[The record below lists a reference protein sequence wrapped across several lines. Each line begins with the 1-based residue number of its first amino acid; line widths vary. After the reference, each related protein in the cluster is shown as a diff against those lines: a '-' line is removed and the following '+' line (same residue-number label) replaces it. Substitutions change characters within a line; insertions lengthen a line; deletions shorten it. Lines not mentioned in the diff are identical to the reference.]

1 MARSMTSFG
10 RFSDVINGREI
21 TVELKSVNSKFLDY
35 NIKLPRNYGMFED
48 KIKSHLQKNGISRGK
63 LDVYLSI
70 NEIEASR
77 EKICVDKAYAK
88 SYIDACKE
96 LKDLF
101 GLMDDISVMTVA
113 RNTSVFTSVTEEEDI
128 DALWSDVKTVV
139 DKALEIFLL
148 GREAEGKRLAQDL
161 LEKKKQ
167 IEDLKEKL
175 AKRAKI
181 YTKNYREKLEARLDE
196 VLKEKNIVVDEAR
209 ILTECAIFADKTA
222 IDEELVRLDCHLK
235 AFEEIF
241 RSEEPIGRRL
251 DFLLQEINR
260 EVNTSGSKC
269 SDAESA
275 AIVVELKCLL
285 EKIREQVQNLE

>member
-48 KIKSHLQKNGISRGK
+48 KIKTYLQKGGISRGK

-77 EKICVDKAYAK
+77 EKICVDKAYAQT
-88 SYIDACKE
+88 YISALRE
-96 LKDLF
+96 LQELF
-101 GLMDDISVMTVA
+101 GLKDDISVMTVA
-113 RNTSVFTSVTEEEDI
+113 RNTSVFTSITEEEDLE
-128 DALWSDVKTVV
+128 ALWNDVKTVI
-139 DKALEIFLL
+139 DKALEIFVM
-148 GREAEGKRLAQDL
+148 GREAEGKRLKEDL
-161 LEKKKQ
+161 LEKKNQ
-167 IEDLKEKL
+167 VLVLKEEL
-175 AKRAKI
+175 AKRAET

-222 IDEELVRLDCHLK
+222 IDEELVRLDSHLV

-241 RSEEPIGRRL
+241 KSEEPVGRRL

-269 SDAESA
+269 SDAKSA

>member
-48 KIKSHLQKNGISRGK
+48 KIKTYLQKGGISRGK

-77 EKICVDKAYAK
+77 EKICVDKAYAQT
-88 SYIDACKE
+88 YISALRE
-96 LKDLF
+96 LQELF
-101 GLMDDISVMTVA
+101 GLKDDISVMTVA
-113 RNTSVFTSVTEEEDI
+113 RNTSVFTSITEEEDLE
-128 DALWSDVKTVV
+128 ALWNDVKTVI
-139 DKALEIFLL
+139 DKALEIFVM
-148 GREAEGKRLAQDL
+148 GREAEGKRLKEDL
-161 LEKKKQ
+161 LEKKNQ
-167 IEDLKEKL
+167 ILVLKEEL
-175 AKRAKI
+175 AKRAET

-222 IDEELVRLDCHLK
+222 IDEELVRLDSHLV

-241 RSEEPIGRRL
+241 KSEEPVGRRL

-269 SDAESA
+269 SDAKSA

>member
-48 KIKSHLQKNGISRGK
+48 KIKTYLQKGGISRGK

-77 EKICVDKAYAK
+77 EKICVDKAYAQT
-88 SYIDACKE
+88 YISALRE
-96 LKDLF
+96 LQELF
-101 GLMDDISVMTVA
+101 GLKDDISVMTVA
-113 RNTSVFTSVTEEEDI
+113 RNTSVFTSITEEEDLE
-128 DALWSDVKTVV
+128 ALWNDVKTVI
-139 DKALEIFLL
+139 DKALEIFVM
-148 GREAEGKRLAQDL
+148 GREAEGKRLKEDL
-161 LEKKKQ
+161 LEKKNQ
-167 IEDLKEKL
+167 ILVLKEEL
-175 AKRAKI
+175 AKRAET

-222 IDEELVRLDCHLK
+222 IDEELVRLDSHLV

-241 RSEEPIGRRL
+241 KSEEPVGRRL

-269 SDAESA
+269 SDAKSA
-275 AIVVELKCLL
+275 AIVVEPKCLL